1 MKKTVLKILCVT
13 AGVLLL
19 TACAPHADPATS
31 SSSTVP
37 STTTGPTTVPTTVIS
52 TTTKPVP
59 QPNPYGP
66 ADFSKDGQWM
76 ALNGAKV
83 RRGID
88 VSAYQGDVNWQ
99 KVKNDGIE
107 FVFVRIGFRG
117 YGSAGNMVEDTYA
130 MTNLRGA
137 REAGLQVG
145 AYFFSQAI
153 TVAEAEEEAEFALSI
168 LGDFVLDLP
177 LVYDW
182 EYVKDTARTANVTA
196 HELTAFAKAYCAK
209 VEEGGCKSMVYFN
222 EKYAAGRLQ
231 PEELGGIDFWYAQY
245 DGKMDLPYRAQ
256 VWQFSNT
263 GRVSGIYGNVDL
275 NIWLIDN

>member
-19 TACAPHADPATS
+19 TACAPQADPATS

-37 STTTGPTTVPTTVIS
+37 STTTGPTTVPTTVIA

-66 ADFSKDGQWM
+66 EDFSKDGQWM

-117 YGSAGNMVEDTYA
+117 YGSAGNVVEDAYA

>member
-19 TACAPHADPATS
+19 TACAPQVDPTTS

-52 TTTKPVP
+52 TTTKPMP

-66 ADFSKDGQWM
+66 KDFSKEGQWM
-76 ALNGAKV
+76 SLSGAKV

-88 VSAYQGDVNWQ
+88 VSAYQGDVNWE
-99 KVKNDGIE
+99 KVKSDGVD

-168 LGDFVLDLP
+168 LGDFKLDLP
-177 LVYDW
+177 LAYDW

-196 HELTAFAKAYCAK
+196 QELTAFAKAYCAR

-231 PEELGGIDFWYAQY
+231 PEELGGIEFWYAQY
-245 DGKMDLPYRAQ
+245 DGRMDIPYRAR

-275 NIWLIDN
+275 NIWLTDN

>member
-19 TACAPHADPATS
+19 TACAPQADPATS

-37 STTTGPTTVPTTVIS
+37 STTMGPTTVPTTVIS
-52 TTTKPVP
+52 TTTKPMP

-231 PEELGGIDFWYAQY
+231 PEDMVTILEARDRRQAGPTAPACGLCLE
-245 DGKMDLPYRAQ
+245 K
-256 VWQFSNT
+256 
-263 GRVSGIYGNVDL
+263 VDY
-275 NIWLIDN
+275 

>member
-19 TACAPHADPATS
+19 TACAPQADPATS

-52 TTTKPVP
+52 TTTKPMP

-117 YGSAGNMVEDTYA
+117 YGSAGNMVEDKYVRKNYENATA
-130 MTNLRGA
+130 
-137 REAGLQVG
+137 AGLKVG
-145 AYFFSQAI
+145 VYFFSQAI
-153 TVAEAEEEAEFALSI
+153 TEEEAREEAARIIEHAKAEGELEKQKVADEVKKEII
-168 LGDFVLDLP
+168 LVATLM
-177 LVYDW
+177 
-182 EYVKDTARTANVTA
+182 ANKLVTA
-196 HELTAFAKAYCAK
+196 SIDQKTQDSLI
-209 VEEGGCKSMVYFN
+209 EETLREIGD
-222 EKYAAGRLQ
+222 Q
-231 PEELGGIDFWYAQY
+231 
-245 DGKMDLPYRAQ
+245 
-256 VWQFSNT
+256 T
-263 GRVSGIYGNVDL
+263 
-275 NIWLIDN
+275 WLS

>member
-19 TACAPHADPATS
+19 TACAPQADPATS

-37 STTTGPTTVPTTVIS
+37 STTTAPTTLPTTVIS

-231 PEELGGIDFWYAQY
+231 PEELGGIDFWYARY